1 MPLLSTF
8 GAASARGFG
17 NLSGILLPDDN
28 LFNTVSFLSHFE
40 GSNNGTN
47 NSFDDSSTSNHTIT
61 ASGNVTQGSFGPFA
75 RPDGEWGVIFDGAGD
90 YLSAPNSSDWALG
103 DGDFT
108 IEAWVYAQPSGT
120 VKQAVIGHWTNS
132 SRGWQARIEPSGSG
146 YKLRWTW
153 TTNGSTDSS
162 STGTI
167 VADFSTWNHV
177 AWVRSG
183 STITMYVNGV
193 AGGTVAGANIYA
205 PNTPLVIGDW
215 DSNAADFNGVI
226 SNLRLVKGTAVY
238 TGNFTPSTS
247 PLTAV
252 TNTKL
257 LTCQSNRFVDNSTS
271 DHTITASGNAAVSAF
286 GSSLTRKVYNAG
298 VNGASAYFDGSG
310 DWLVAS
316 SGSTDFGFGTDDFTM
331 EFWINPNTVSSQGV
345 LSMLTSASDTAP
357 HIYLE
362 NTLRFY
368 DGGGDRI
375 TSSTIAVGQWY
386 HVAVCR
392 SSSSTK
398 MFINGVQAGSTY
410 SDSNNYGTSK
420 PCVVGSYYS
429 SGSVVTGS
437 TANSIISDVRIVK
450 GTAVY
455 TSNFTPPTAPLTAV
469 TNTKL
474 LLNMADGQAIDSAAQ
489 RNLSLENGTNIS
501 TAQAKFGNSSLYFDG
516 TTDTATVIGSENVNF
531 GTANFTVEG
540 WIRPASFSGYKPNII
555 SKWTNGSR
563 GWAVRLVA
571 SGSGFVMRFT
581 FSTDGSNDFSLDA
594 TTVLAFDTWHHFAF
608 VQNSNTVT
616 CYSNGTANGTISC
629 STIFAS
635 TNPIILGDWDSNQA
649 DYNGY
654 IDDIR
659 VTTGFARYTSNF
671 TAPTEP
677 FADKGQ

>member
-1 MPLLSTF
+1 MTTYSTLSRFSRTSM
-8 GAASARGFG
+8 AA
-17 NLSGILLPDDN
+17 
-28 LFNTVSFLSHFE
+28 
-40 GSNNGTN
+40 NNGTN
-47 NSFDDSSTSNHTIT
+47 NVFDDSSSSNHTIT
-61 ASGNVTQGSFGPFA
+61 ANGNVTQGSFGPFA

-489 RNLSLENGTNIS
+489 NNLTLLVLLRPAQRSL
-501 TAQAKFGNSSLYFDG
+501 SSVKHLFCWM
-516 TTDTATVIGSENVNF
+516 ATLITQPF
-531 GTANFTVEG
+531 LRTVE
-540 WIRPASFSGYKPNII
+540 
-555 SKWTNGSR
+555 
-563 GWAVRLVA
+563 
-571 SGSGFVMRFT
+571 
-581 FSTDGSNDFSLDA
+581 
-594 TTVLAFDTWHHFAF
+594 TTLM
-608 VQNSNTVT
+608 VQE
-616 CYSNGTANGTISC
+616 I
-629 STIFAS
+629 
-635 TNPIILGDWDSNQA
+635 
-649 DYNGY
+649 
-654 IDDIR
+654 
-659 VTTGFARYTSNF
+659 
-671 TAPTEP
+671 
-677 FADKGQ
+677 GQ